1 MISWMQRHRKYL
13 VITIWIS
20 TFAFIGA
27 GFVGWGQYD
36 YGEKAGAVA
45 KVGDV
50 SITQREWQQAYSRLY
65 GRYNQIFQGNFDEKQ
80 AESFGLKQQALRQV
94 IEQALIINLANSY
107 NLEVTPEELSKVITA
122 QEMFYVNGKFS
133 KAQYLKLLKQNNLNV
148 TDYENDLRNTI
159 LIQKVLSLFQSEPL
173 PLEEKI
179 FTTAKSIADKVEYK
193 VLDAKEISI
202 DHSESAVKAFWQSH
216 QQNYMNRPSFTL
228 KVITQEKISANAD
241 EAAIKAFYTAN
252 RTDFTDAEG
261 KILSFEAAKPLVVA
275 ALDEKATNKQA
286 LRSYIAFKKN
296 KLDPSVAVQE
306 IVVDETNHPFT
317 PEVFSEVAALNVTS
331 PYLKPR
337 KVGENYLVIKLVQ
350 ANPATQKSFEEAKA
364 SVEADYVK
372 QAAIQKL
379 QELANKT
386 LSDFKGTVS
395 DFITPTQTTAL
406 AGLSEDETKLFVSK
420 LFGVSQAKGFIPLS
434 DTKLVLFNIIDQK
447 LTADTAPINP
457 VEVAKLK
464 ASIFDASLI
473 KMLEE
478 KFKVES
484 YVGGN

>member
-1 MISWMQRHRKYL
+1 MITWMQRHRKYL

-27 GFVGWGQYD
+27 GFVGWGQYN

-80 AESFGLKQQALRQV
+80 AKSFGLKQQAMRQV
-94 IEQALIINLANSY
+94 VEQALIINLANSY
-107 NLEVTPEELSKVITA
+107 NLEVTSDELSKVITS
-122 QEMFYVNGKFS
+122 QEMFFVNGKFS
-133 KAQYLKLLKQNNLNV
+133 KDQYVKLLKQNNLNV
-148 TDYENDLRNTI
+148 QDYESDLRNTI

-173 PLEEKI
+173 PLEEQI
-179 FTTAKSIADKVEYK
+179 FTTAKSIADKIEYK
-193 VLDAKEISI
+193 ILDAKDITI
-202 DHSESAVKAFWQSH
+202 DNSEPALKAFWKEH
-216 QQNYMNRPSFTL
+216 QQNYMNRPSYTL

-241 EAAIKAFYTAN
+241 EAAIEKYYAAN

-261 KILSFEAAKPLVVA
+261 KILPLETAKDLVIT

-286 LRSYIAFKKN
+286 LRGYIAFKKN
-296 KLDPSVAVQE
+296 KLDASVPVEE
-306 IVVDETNHPFT
+306 ITVDETNQPYT
-317 PEVFSEVAALNVTS
+317 PEIFAEITALNLTS

-337 KVGENYLVIKLVQ
+337 KVGDHFVTVKLEKI
-350 ANPATQKSFEEAKA
+350 NPATPESFEKAKA
-364 SVEADYVK
+364 AVRADYTK
-372 QAAIQKL
+372 QAATQKL
-379 QELANKT
+379 QELANNA
-386 LSDFKGTVS
+386 LADFKGQQS
-395 DFITPTQTTAL
+395 GYITPTQTTPL
-406 AGLSEDETKLFVSK
+406 AGLNEAETKQFVSK
-420 LFGVSQAKGFIPLS
+420 LFAASQARGSVPLNDS
-434 DTKLVLFNIIDQK
+434 KIVLFNIVDQK
-447 LTADTAPINP
+447 LTADATAVNP
-457 VEVAKLK
+457 TEVAKLK
-464 ASIFDASLI
+464 ASIFNASLI